1 MGHHFLLKEFGV
13 KPRIGWMIDPFG
25 HSAANAALFADFGF
39 DAIFVSRLDE
49 IEREKRKEDK
59 SMTFLWRPF

>member
-1 MGHHFLLKEFGV
+1 MGHHFLMKEFGA

-39 DAIFVSRLDE
+39 DAIFISRLD
-49 IEREKRKEDK
+49 
-59 SMTFLWRPF
+59 